1 LKQTSSD
8 SEKARNVLW
17 ELLLRFSE
25 WS

>member
-25 WS
+25 WN